1 MNKSAEME
9 AFDQLPYDL
18 RRAIDES
25 PWNTCA
31 AWTLMAIQR
40 LHITP
45 EEAARRVRAFACWED
60 ARDYFNWQQ
69 DVLAGFRRYR
79 YGVR

>member
-31 AWTLMAIQR
+31 IFTLKAIQYR
-40 LHITP
+40 RITP
-45 EEAARRVRAFACWED
+45 EEAARRVRAFARWED

-69 DVLAGFRRYR
+69 DALMGARRYAYR
-79 YGVR
+79 